1 MFVNRRDVQIQWGD
15 CDPANIVYY
24 PRYFAMFDDSTSV
37 LFEAAGFSKQDLV
50 HKYGLVGIPMVDTR
64 SKFYI
69 PSTHGDWITIETK
82 IESIKRSSFEVKHNV
97 YKGDALAIEAF
108 ETRVLVG
115 RDAALGIPERN
126 ALEFVPKEIGGVP
139 LKVIVL
145 DDGGD
150 PTTATTNARRFVTES
165 KADIIMGS
173 ALTPPTIAVS
183 NVANEAGIPHFGLA
197 PFPITPER
205 MKWSVAMPQPIPIV
219 GKVLYDHMKAH
230 KVKTVGYIGYSDSY
244 GDLWF
249 NDLKAQGVPMG
260 MTIVDEERFARP
272 DTSVTGQVLKLVAA
286 NPDAILVGASGTAA
300 ALPQTELRERGYQ
313 GLIYQTHG
321 AASMDFIRIA
331 GKAAEGVL
339 MASGPV
345 MDPED
350 QPDGA
355 LTKKPGLALNAAYEA
370 KYGPNSRS
378 QFAGHSYD
386 AFELLK
392 RIIPVALKTAKP
404 GTPEFREAIR
414 QALLS
419 EKDLAASQ
427 GVYNFTEKDRYGV
440 DDRARILLTVKDGKY
455 MMVKEP

>member
-1 MFVNRRDVQIQWGD
+1 MRK
-15 CDPANIVYY
+15 AYL
-24 PRYFAMFDDSTSV
+24 A
-37 LFEAAGFSKQDLV
+37 AAGVIAMLAAAPALAQTSE
-50 HKYGLVGIPMVDTR
+50 
-64 SKFYI
+64 
-69 PSTHGDWITIETK
+69 ITIGITTTTT
-82 IESIKRSSFEVKHNV
+82 
-97 YKGDALAIEAF
+97 GP
-108 ETRVLVG
+108 G
-115 RDAALGIPERN
+115 AALGIPERN

-197 PFPITPER
+197 PFPVTPER
-205 MKWSVAMPQPIPIV
+205 MKWSVVMPQPVPIM
-219 GKVLYDHMKAH
+219 GKVLYEHMKAH
-230 KVKTVGYIGYSDSY
+230 NIKTVGYIGYSDSY

-249 NDLKAQGVPMG
+249 NDLKNQAVPMG
-260 MTIVDEERFARP
+260 ITIADEERFARP

-300 ALPQTELRERGYQ
+300 ALPQTELRERGYT

-331 GKAAEGVL
+331 GKAAEGVI

-345 MDPED
+345 MSPETQD
-350 QPDGA
+350 ESA
-355 LTKKPGLALNAAYEA
+355 LTKKPGLELNKAYEA

-378 QFAGHSYD
+378 QFAGHSFD
-386 AFELLK
+386 AFEILK
-392 RIIPVALKTAKP
+392 RVIPVALKTAKP

-414 QALLS
+414 QALMT
-419 EKDLAASQ
+419 EKDMAASQ
-427 GVYNFTEKDRYGV
+427 GVYNFTEKDRSGL
-440 DDRARILLTVKDGKY
+440 DDRSRIILTVKDGKY
-455 MMVKEP
+455 VPAK

>member
-1 MFVNRRDVQIQWGD
+1 MKKSLLSAAAIAAALAL
-15 CDPANIVYY
+15 PAM
-24 PRYFAMFDDSTSV
+24 PASAQTS
-37 LFEAAGFSKQDLV
+37 E
-50 HKYGLVGIPMVDTR
+50 
-64 SKFYI
+64 
-69 PSTHGDWITIETK
+69 ITIGIT
-82 IESIKRSSFEVKHNV
+82 VTTT
-97 YKGDALAIEAF
+97 GPA
-108 ETRVLVG
+108 
-115 RDAALGIPERN
+115 AALGIPERN
-126 ALEFVPKEIGGVP
+126 ALEFVPKEIAGVP

-150 PTTATTNARRFVTES
+150 PTNATTNARRFVTES

-173 ALTPPTIAVS
+173 STTPPTIAVS

-205 MKWSVAMPQPIPIV
+205 SKWSVSMPQPIPIV
-219 GKVLYDHMKAH
+219 GKAVYEHMKAH
-230 KVKTVGYIGYSDSY
+230 NIKTVGYIGYSDSY

-249 NDLKAQGVPMG
+249 NDFKAQGVPMG
-260 MTIVDEERFARP
+260 MTVADEERFARP

-300 ALPQTELRERGYQ
+300 ALPQTELRERGYK

-331 GKAAEGVL
+331 GKAAEGVI
-339 MASGPV
+339 MVSGPV

-350 QPDGA
+350 QPVEA
-355 LTKKPGLALNAAYEA
+355 QTKKPGLALVQAYEA

-386 AFELLK
+386 AFLVLE
-392 RIIPVALKTAKP
+392 RVVPVALKTAKP

-414 QALLS
+414 QALLT
-419 EKDLAASQ
+419 EREIAASQ
-427 GVYNFTEKDRYGV
+427 GVYNFTEKDRYGL
-440 DDRARILLTVKDGKY
+440 DERSRILLTVKDGKY
-455 MMVKEP
+455 VLAR

>member
-1 MFVNRRDVQIQWGD
+1 MKK
-15 CDPANIVYY
+15 A
-24 PRYFAMFDDSTSV
+24 YFA
-37 LFEAAGFSKQDLV
+37 AA
-50 HKYGLVGIPMVDTR
+50 
-64 SKFYI
+64 
-69 PSTHGDWITIETK
+69 
-82 IESIKRSSFEVKHNV
+82 
-97 YKGDALAIEAF
+97 ALASALALPGAPASAQTNEIVIGISLTTTGPGAP
-108 ETRVLVG
+108 
-115 RDAALGIPERN
+115 LGIPERN

-150 PTTATTNARRFVTES
+150 PTNATTNARRFVTES

-173 ALTPPTIAVS
+173 STTPPTIAVS

-197 PFPITPER
+197 PFPINEAR
-205 MKWSVAMPQPIPIV
+205 MKWSVDLPQSIPIM
-219 GKVLYDHMKAH
+219 GKVLYEHMKAH
-230 KVKTVGYIGYSDSY
+230 NIKTVGYIGYSDSY

-249 NDLKAQGVPMG
+249 NDFKNQGVPMG
-260 MTIVDEERFARP
+260 MTVVDEERFARP
-272 DTSVTGQVLKLVAA
+272 DTSVTGQVLKLLAA

-300 ALPQTELRERGYQ
+300 GLPQTELRDRGYK

-331 GKAAEGVL
+331 GKAAEGVI

-350 QPDGA
+350 QPA
-355 LTKKPGLALNAAYEA
+355 EAMTKRPGLALVTAYEA

-386 AFELLK
+386 AFLVLQ
-392 RIIPVALKTAKP
+392 RIVPTALKAAKP

-414 QALLS
+414 QALLT
-419 EKDLAASQ
+419 EREIPASQ
-427 GVYNFTEKDRYGV
+427 GVYNFTDKDRYGL
-440 DDRARILLTVKDGKY
+440 DDRSRILLTVKDGKY
-455 MMVKEP
+455 VLLK

>member
-1 MFVNRRDVQIQWGD
+1 MRK
-15 CDPANIVYY
+15 AYL
-24 PRYFAMFDDSTSV
+24 A
-37 LFEAAGFSKQDLV
+37 AAGVIAMLAAAPALAQTSE
-50 HKYGLVGIPMVDTR
+50 
-64 SKFYI
+64 
-69 PSTHGDWITIETK
+69 ITIGITTTTT
-82 IESIKRSSFEVKHNV
+82 
-97 YKGDALAIEAF
+97 GP
-108 ETRVLVG
+108 G
-115 RDAALGIPERN
+115 AALGIPERN

-183 NVANEAGIPHFGLA
+183 NVASEAGIPHFGLA
-197 PFPITPER
+197 PFPVTPER
-205 MKWSVAMPQPIPIV
+205 AKWSVVMPQPVPIM
-219 GKVLYDHMKAH
+219 GKVLYEHMKAH
-230 KVKTVGYIGYSDSY
+230 NIKTVGYIGYSDSY

-249 NDLKAQGVPMG
+249 NDLKNQGGPMG
-260 MTIVDEERFARP
+260 ITIADEERFARP

-300 ALPQTELRERGYQ
+300 ALPQTELRERGYT

-331 GKAAEGVL
+331 GKAAEGVI

-345 MDPED
+345 MSPETQD
-350 QPDGA
+350 DSA
-355 LTKKPGLALNAAYEA
+355 LTKKPGLELNKAYEA

-378 QFAGHSYD
+378 QFAGHSFD
-386 AFELLK
+386 AFEILK
-392 RIIPVALKTAKP
+392 RVIPVALKTAKP

-414 QALLS
+414 QALMT
-419 EKDLAASQ
+419 EKDMAASQ
-427 GVYNFTEKDRYGV
+427 GVYNFTEKDRSGL
-440 DDRARILLTVKDGKY
+440 DDRSRIILTVKDGKY
-455 MMVKEP
+455 VPAK